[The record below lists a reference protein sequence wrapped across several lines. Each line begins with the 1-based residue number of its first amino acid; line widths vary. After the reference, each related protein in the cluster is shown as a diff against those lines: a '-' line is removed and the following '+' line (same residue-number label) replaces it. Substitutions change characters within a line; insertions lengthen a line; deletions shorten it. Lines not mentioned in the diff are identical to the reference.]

1 MIKSAKSCHTAGY
14 DRIDDAVKRQ
24 QSAYIFDTEIKM
36 KKITKRPLKK
46 AFKIFLVR
54 HNQTDYQKYDI
65 KKQLHKGHCVFYF
78 KQLYFSR

>member
-24 QSAYIFDTEIKM
+24 QSAYIFWHWNKN
-36 KKITKRPLKK
+36 KKITKIPLEK

-54 HNQTDYQKYDI
+54 PIQTDYKKYDI